1 MPDTIT
7 EFDYE
12 AHLLACAAGER
23 DALRRLYDHES
34 ARLLGVA
41 MRIVRDR
48 ARAEDIVH
56 DAFLRIWSQAV
67 SFDPRR
73 GSARGW
79 MYVVTRHLALDAVRG
94 SSRETVLDAEV
105 AVAADTEAAL
115 IHWQDA
121 IDAFD
126 WRASGERLQRC
137 LERLDPVRRN
147 CILHAYVDGLSHA
160 DIAGRIDAPLGTVK
174 AWIRRSLGALREC
187 LA

>member
-1 MPDTIT
+1 MPDSIT

-12 AHLLACAAGER
+12 ANLLACASGEQV
-23 DALRRLYDHES
+23 ALRRLYDREG

-56 DAFLRIWSQAV
+56 DAFLRIWSQAA
-67 SFDPRR
+67 SFDPQR

-79 MYVVTRHLALDAVRG
+79 MYVVTRHLALDAVRA
-94 SSRETVLDAEV
+94 SSRETALDP
-105 AVAADTEAAL
+105 EAA
-115 IHWQDA
+115 ITQWQDA
-121 IDAFD
+121 ADAFD

-137 LERLDPVRRN
+137 LERLEPVRRN

-174 AWIRRSLGALREC
+174 AWIRRSLGTLREC